1 MVKQSSTLYML
12 YFQNLCQNEES
23 DYLRRRRIRV
33 FDVES
38 LTVTA
43 AVHVYVSTP
52 LPGGDDNGIERRH

>member
-1 MVKQSSTLYML
+1 ML